1 MCFLPKKENEQIGA
15 GVCVEFSTVDGHYA
29 ATWSKETSQISLT
42 MPGGAIL
49 YAVGTT
55 VTYDTSGGIKKHD
68 PKQTVEDHKEDKFGP
83 IVNTNGNYI
92 FDVVWKISMELIQL
106 ISLQEA
112 WVQYFHSTKLI
123 VFLIISI
130 WWSFTQSKL
139 YVKSFQ
145 KARSMEFHGGVCY
158 EELTQVEGIKA

>member
-1 MCFLPKKENEQIGA
+1 M
-15 GVCVEFSTVDGHYA
+15 
-29 ATWSKETSQISLT
+29 
-42 MPGGAIL
+42 

-130 WWSFTQSKL
+130 W
-139 YVKSFQ
+139 
-145 KARSMEFHGGVCY
+145 
-158 EELTQVEGIKA
+158 